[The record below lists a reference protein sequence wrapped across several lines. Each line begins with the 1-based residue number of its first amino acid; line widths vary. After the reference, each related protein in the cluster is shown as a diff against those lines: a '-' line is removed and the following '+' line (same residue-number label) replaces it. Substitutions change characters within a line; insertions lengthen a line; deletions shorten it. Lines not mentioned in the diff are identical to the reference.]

1 MKPREIVFDT
11 ETTGLKP
18 EEGHRII
25 QIGAIELVGHIPTG
39 RTYMAL
45 IDPGRDIDPAAE
57 AVHGISRAML
67 RDKPPFDAVVEDF
80 LAFIEDAPL
89 VAHNAEFDRN
99 FLNAELERLA
109 RPPLPRS
116 RFIDTLEIA
125 RNRWPGQKNTLD
137 ILCKRL
143 GVDNS
148 ARERHDALLDCQ
160 ILAEVYLE
168 LMGGR
173 QQGLGL
179 VAAGREGTGARPR
192 QLFMP
197 AKITSR
203 PPRKHE
209 PDEAERTAHRAFI
222 AGLKSAIW
230 LR

>member
-1 MKPREIVFDT
+1 MNPREIVFDT

-25 QIGAIELVGHIPTG
+25 QIGAVELVGHIPTG

-179 VAAGREGTGARPR
+179 VAAGREKADARPR
-192 QLFMP
+192 QLLMP

-209 PDEAERTAHRAFI
+209 PDEAERAAHQAFI
-222 AGLKSAIW
+222 ARLKSAIW

>member
-1 MKPREIVFDT
+1 MNPREIVFDI

-25 QIGAIELVGHIPTG
+25 QIGAVELVGHIPTG

-80 LAFIEDAPL
+80 LSFIEDAPL

-116 RFIDTLEIA
+116 RFVDTLAIA

-179 VAAGREGTGARPR
+179 VAAGREEADARRR
-192 QLFMP
+192 QILMP

-209 PDEAERTAHRAFI
+209 PDEAERAAHQTFI
-222 AGLKSAIW
+222 ARLKSAIW